1 MNHKGWKNLK
11 KHVVF
16 LISFVLSYL
25 AYQIFTGWILTA
37 LYIPNFSLMSNT
49 SSQEVLLVGQNSI
62 VPLLSALLIAT
73 IAHFMSGLIYK
84 KNPIE
89 IKIVK

>member
-1 MNHKGWKNLK
+1 MNHKGWNISGKC
-11 KHVVF
+11 VVF

-37 LYIPNFSLMSNT
+37 LYIPNFSLMNNT

-62 VPLLSALLIAT
+62 VPLLSALSIAT
-73 IAHFMSGLIYK
+73 IAYLCPNSFI
-84 KNPIE
+84 KNPIK
-89 IKIVK
+89 INIVK